1 VTPVAALRI
10 LLASACGTPIRVSTM
25 GSANVHRTLTEN
37 ETGACR

>member
-25 GSANVHRTLTEN
+25 DSTDVHRTLTEN
-37 ETGACR
+37 ETSASR